1 MIFLNIY
8 PRFIIPS
15 IRGYCHRL
23 CFLFPRFSNSTLPKD
38 RCDLFRLNI
47 DKTIISQQIPVHVQ
61 VLLKEP
67 ICPLCTG
74 TVYTYVQVRY
84 GTTYV
89 LHTVRT
95 VRTWYCFVRYVG
107 TIIYYTVVRYVR
119 TSMHHSLT
127 LDRCG
132 ISRKIKFHYWY
143 STFNAH
149 FYYRSSPNRPI
160 AQIQTINS

>member
-8 PRFIIPS
+8 PRFISPS

-67 ICPLCTG
+67 ICPLCTC

-84 GTTYV
+84 IRYYIRTT
-89 LHTVRT
+89 RCT

-107 TIIYYTVVRYVR
+107 TIIYYTVVRYKYASFANTRQVR
-119 TSMHHSLT
+119 NFQ
-127 LDRCG
+127 
-132 ISRKIKFHYWY
+132 K
-143 STFNAH
+143 N
-149 FYYRSSPNRPI
+149 
-160 AQIQTINS
+160 